1 MNKIRLFILM
11 ACMALTVASCSEDE
25 LDPNSIFD
33 TTPPARNEFDNWIM
47 KHFIT
52 PFNIDLK
59 YRFDDVES
67 DVDYNVTPAIYDN
80 SVALAR
86 LVQHLWMESY
96 VEVADSAFLATYC
109 PKLMHFVGSP
119 EYEKTGGSMVLGT
132 AEGGLKITLF
142 NVNGMNLSLQQS
154 DPEAFIAQLNEWYF
168 VTMHHEFAHIL
179 HQTKN
184 YSTDFNE
191 ITEGSYTGQAWVNK
205 TDEEMRKLGFVSK
218 YASMEVN
225 EDFAE
230 TIAHYVVKSE
240 DEWQEIL
247 DEAGETGAPL
257 IEQKLEF
264 VTNYLAESWNI
275 DIRQLHEV
283 VQRRQT
289 EVPNLDLHYLNK

>member
-1 MNKIRLFILM
+1 MKKIKLFILLV
-11 ACMALTVASCSEDE
+11 CMAATVVSCNEDE
-25 LDPNSIFD
+25 LDANSIFD
-33 TTPPARNEFDNWIM
+33 TTPPVRNEFDNWIM
-47 KHFIT
+47 DHYVG

-59 YRFDDVES
+59 YRFEDVES
-67 DVDYNVTPAIYDN
+67 DVDYNVTPAIYEN

-86 LVQHLWMESY
+86 LVQHLWMEAY
-96 VEVADSAFLATYC
+96 TEVADTTFLATYC

-119 EYEKTGGSMVLGT
+119 EYEKTSGSMVLGA

-142 NVNGMNLSLQQS
+142 NVNGMNLSLQES
-154 DPEAFIAQLNEWYF
+154 DPDAFVKELNQWYF

-191 ITEGSYTGQAWVNK
+191 ITEGAYTGQAWVNK
-205 TDEEMRKLGFVSK
+205 SDTEMRKLGFVSA
-218 YASMEVN
+218 YGSSEVN
-225 EDFAE
+225 EDFVE

-240 DEWQEIL
+240 DEWNALLE
-247 DEAGETGAPL
+247 EAGPVGAPL

-275 DIRQLHEV
+275 DIKELHEV
-283 VQRRQT
+283 VQRRQK
-289 EVPNLDLHYLNK
+289 EVPSLDLDYLNK